1 VSRLRLG
8 AVHPWWGGARQPSV
22 IRGPEWKDDFDN
34 ARQERTLA
42 AVACTL
48 LTQPYNGKELL
59 SVVGLPSLPPWEPFL
74 TRC

>member
-1 VSRLRLG
+1 MMRVWRW
-8 AVHPWWGGARQPSV
+8 VHDSVQITGV
-22 IRGPEWKDDFDN
+22 IRAPEWKDDFDN

-42 AVACTL
+42 AVACTP